1 MFIRH
6 QGVVIQ
12 IIPLHIN
19 EKAFMK
25 TELHFKEILSR
36 FIWLINKTLKWLP
49 FNLVMVPV
57 VFFYFA
63 PDSVIADIIYDWQQS
78 DMSGKMFLVRL
89 YLKAAFVCAFAAV
102 FFKCLCSDAFM
113 LGKCVNKNR
122 GGCNE

>member
-12 IIPLHIN
+12 IISLHIN

-49 FNLVMVPV
+49 FNLVMAPV
-57 VFFYFA
+57 VFFFILLLIV
-63 PDSVIADIIYDWQQS
+63 SSLILFMTGNSQICQ
-78 DMSGKMFLVRL
+78 KKCFLFG
-89 YLKAAFVCAFAAV
+89 YI
-102 FFKCLCSDAFM
+102 
-113 LGKCVNKNR
+113 
-122 GGCNE
+122 

>member
-12 IIPLHIN
+12 IISLHIN

-49 FNLVMVPV
+49 FNLVMAPV
-57 VFFYFA
+57 VFLYFA

-78 DMSGKMFLVRL
+78 DMSEKCFLFG
-89 YLKAAFVCAFAAV
+89 YI
-102 FFKCLCSDAFM
+102 
-113 LGKCVNKNR
+113 
-122 GGCNE
+122 